1 MSFWTTPEDTPKR
14 NFRFLITIGG
24 FGANDVVWFAKS
36 VKVPAFSVGETE
48 HDFLDNK
55 FYFPGK
61 TTWEEVSMTLVD
73 PATPDATELTME
85 LLENSGYS
93 IKSAPPSANDGT
105 AATISKRSAV
115 KTGIKSL
122 KIEVLDD
129 LGSAIETWTLNNPF
143 IKSVSFSDLDYS
155 NEDLRTIDLSIRY
168 DWATCEVGLR
178 GAADPFFK

>member
-1 MSFWTTPEDTPKR
+1 MSFWTNPADTPKR
-14 NFRFLITIGG
+14 NFRFLITIGS
-24 FGANDVVWFAKS
+24 FAPNDVVWFAKS

-55 FYFPGK
+55 FYYPGK

-73 PATPDATELTME
+73 PASPDATELTME
-85 LLENSGYS
+85 ILENSGYS
-93 IKSAPPSANDGT
+93 IKKAPPAVGDGT
-105 AATISKRSAV
+105 ASTISKKSAV
-115 KTGIKSL
+115 ASGLKSL

-129 LGSAIETWTLNNPF
+129 QGAAIETWTLNNPF

-168 DWATCEVGLR
+168 DWATCEVGAR
-178 GAADPFFK
+178 GTNDPFFK

>member
-1 MSFWTTPEDTPKR
+1 MSFWTNPQDTPKR
-14 NFRFLITIGG
+14 NFRFLITLGA

-36 VKVPAFSVGETE
+36 VKVPSFSVGETE

-55 FYFPGK
+55 FYYPGK

-73 PATPDATELTME
+73 PASPDATELTME
-85 LLENSGYS
+85 ILENSGYS
-93 IKSAPPSANDGT
+93 VKKAPPSVGDGT
-105 AATISKRSAV
+105 ASTISKRSAV
-115 KTGIKSL
+115 QSGIQNL

-129 LGSAIETWTLNNPF
+129 KGSAIETWTLNNPF

-168 DWATCEVGLR
+168 DWATCEVGTR
-178 GAADPFFK
+178 GTADPFFK